1 MPGPLVRWDPFA
13 ELSEMRTRLDRTFG
27 QLDRGERSWMPPI
40 DVVRDGGNL
49 IVRADVPGTKAEDVK
64 IEVEDDI
71 LTISGQHEEHADE
84 QHKHYVRHERRCGSF
99 SRSVALPDGVD
110 AKKIKAKT
118 HDGVVEVTIP
128 LPKEASKEKVQIT
141 PTAA

>member
-1 MPGPLVRWDPFA
+1 MPAPLVRWDPFA
-13 ELSEMRTRLDRTFG
+13 ELSDMRARLDRMFG
-27 QLDRGERSWMPPI
+27 QFDGAERSWTPAI
-40 DVVRDGGNL
+40 DVVRDDGNL
-49 IVRADVPGTKAEDVK
+49 IVRADVPGTKAKDVN

-71 LTISGQHEEHADE
+71 LTISGQHEEHTDE

-99 SRSVALPDGVD
+99 SRSIALPAGIDP
-110 AKKIKAKT
+110 KKIKAKT

-128 LPKEASKEKVQIT
+128 LPKEAKKQKVQIT